1 MANTAQL
8 NGMVDAARKYAFDL
22 IKQKVPSFEVSM
34 ADSFVTND
42 LLLGLAKVEAAAYEA
57 AASKSTESNK

>member
-1 MANTAQL
+1 MATTAQL
-8 NGMVDAARKYAFDL
+8 NAMTDAARKYAFDL

-34 ADSFVTND
+34 ADGFVTND

-57 AASKSTESNK
+57 AAPKLTEPNK